1 MLSAETYDLQNA
13 VNELLKAENESH
25 SSRNCVRFPEG
36 ASVCVCVCVLILDVF
51 CMCTS
56 ACVYVCS
63 RACVPDAF
71 VHVLVCV
78 CGSHVS
84 LLVKTE
90 ASLIFI

>member
-25 SSRNCVRFPEG
+25 SSHNCVRFPEG
-36 ASVCVCVCVLILDVF
+36 ASVCVCAHTRYFLHVHFSVC
-51 CMCTS
+51 
-56 ACVYVCS
+56 VCS